1 MLLLYVSNF
10 HTYKNHIAL
19 LKAFNILKKK
29 YTLELTFVGKQFDQ
43 SLSNVTILYN
53 YEKDGETLVGQYRL
67 LVDETEE
74 QFQDLMREVTYQ
86 DIEINTIELHRKYN
100 DEMKS
105 IITDETRRLAK
116 EDVRSEFAGMGVDI
130 DEETFKIFFEYDSEK
145 HGDQLFRCKIYLFN
159 LDIVKNGSK
168 ALKSKIRKAEDLLE
182 LCRLLSAEKRRI
194 ERKESK

>member
-1 MLLLYVSNF
+1 MAIFSNKIIDV
-10 HTYKNHIAL
+10 Y
-19 LKAFNILKKK
+19 
-29 YTLELTFVGKQFDQ
+29 YTDS

-53 YEKDGETLVGQYRL
+53 YEKDGETLVGEYRL

-74 QFQDLMREVTYQ
+74 QFQDLMKEVTYQ
-86 DIEINTIELHRKYN
+86 DIEINTIELHKKYN
-100 DEMKS
+100 QEMRD
-105 IITDETRRLAK
+105 IINDETKRI
-116 EDVRSEFAGMGVDI
+116 VRSEFAGMGVDI